1 MRAAR
6 LAIAALA
13 VAALTR
19 LELLDEPTPVVLGG
33 GVLTA
38 GHRML
43 LDGIDEELASS
54 APKAFTRVVTTPL
67 VVGAGLLGLDH
78 VSAPESSKERLRE
91 SLATSGER

>member
-1 MRAAR
+1 M
-6 LAIAALA
+6 
-13 VAALTR
+13 
-19 LELLDEPTPVVLGG
+19 
-33 GVLTA
+33 LTA

-78 VSAPESSKERLRE
+78 VSSSSRAKERLRE
-91 SLATSGER
+91 TMSAMGPATRPARPTGEW